1 MDKTTE
7 KTNTGPGNKPDLG
20 NKPGPPKQFP
30 HRVYLR
36 VGTAELDALERI
48 TGKGAEDRSA
58 REDKS
63 AIIRRLI
70 HEADKGKGK

>member
-1 MDKTTE
+1 MDKTRAE
-7 KTNTGPGNKPDLG
+7 PA

-48 TGKGAEDRSA
+48 TGKGAED
-58 REDKS
+58 KS

-70 HEADKGKGK
+70 HEADKGKDK

>member
-7 KTNTGPGNKPDLG
+7 KTNTGPGNRPDLG

-36 VGTAELDALERI
+36 VGTAELDALGRI
-48 TGKGAEDRSA
+48 A
-58 REDKS
+58 RRVGITSDGMRDKS

-70 HEADKGKGK
+70 HEADKGK